1 MDSYIVRIYRRN
13 PQDHAHVVGIVETV
27 ERGTSASFT
36 DMRGLW
42 DILAAVSPKIRRR
55 PRKERPKMPNA

>member
-13 PQDHAHVVGIVETV
+13 PRDQKHVVGIVETV
-27 ERGTSASFT
+27 SRGSSASFT

-42 DILAAVSPKIRRR
+42 DILVSVAPKVRQRHR
-55 PRKERPKMPNA
+55 NGRFKTPKT